1 MKNQAPSEDPSI
13 GPKLLASTM
22 RAHREPI
29 GNNAVSLS
37 SRQGVLISNV
47 QGGSRED
54 GNGVCASDD
63 GDQIASGEMR
73 NDPMVATK
81 GVGERPS
88 STGIDGR
95 GRRRLTPFCLNGSGS
110 IEQLLDLPREN
121 LRPSVVAEQGWGDV
135 LPTCSSVK
143 SVSSLLR
150 RFEAFGATFMIRR
163 ADQRPW
169 SPPIGFYCIYESF
182 FEKDSKL
189 WFPIPRLITSYCSRR
204 DVALMQLM
212 VGAVRIAV
220 ALMGMAAEIDVSLS
234 VRVFEELTQTQPKPN
249 GICAVQMRSG
259 LHLLSG
265 HPSLTKA

>member
-1 MKNQAPSEDPSI
+1 
-13 GPKLLASTM
+13 
-22 RAHREPI
+22 
-29 GNNAVSLS
+29 
-37 SRQGVLISNV
+37 
-47 QGGSRED
+47 
-54 GNGVCASDD
+54 
-63 GDQIASGEMR
+63 
-73 NDPMVATK
+73 MVATK

-88 STGIDGR
+88 STGINGR
-95 GRRRLTPFCLNGSGS
+95 GCRRLTPFRLSGSGS

-121 LRPSVVAEQGWGDV
+121 SRPSVVAEQGWEDV
-135 LPTCSSVK
+135 LPTFSSVK

-150 RFEAFGATFMIRR
+150 RCEDFGATFMTPR

-169 SPPIGFYCIYESF
+169 SFPIGFYCIYESF

-204 DVALMQLM
+204 DIALTQLM
-212 VGAVRIAV
+212 VGAVRISV
-220 ALMGMAAEIDVSLS
+220 ALMVVAAEIDVSLA

-265 HPSLTKA
+265 HPSTTKA